1 MEENKN
7 IDIVQTN
14 EEIINEEFAST
25 KQEVAEEIDSDFS
38 DINKEEMK
46 KNYIII
52 AILYFVVIILSILLV
67 LGIKNQKDTVKDKI
81 DSNKEVNDKLEQEKN
96 EEVVIPEEIPKNQTP
111 EEIIIPD
118 INNNNGLN
126 DELNILDQI

>member
-7 IDIVQTN
+7 VEIVQN
-14 EEIINEEFAST
+14 NKEIMNEEFAST
-25 KQEVAEEIDSDFS
+25 QQEVAEEIDSDFS

-52 AILYFVVIILSILLV
+52 AILYFVVIILFILLV

-96 EEVVIPEEIPKNQTP
+96 EEVVIPEERPKNQTP